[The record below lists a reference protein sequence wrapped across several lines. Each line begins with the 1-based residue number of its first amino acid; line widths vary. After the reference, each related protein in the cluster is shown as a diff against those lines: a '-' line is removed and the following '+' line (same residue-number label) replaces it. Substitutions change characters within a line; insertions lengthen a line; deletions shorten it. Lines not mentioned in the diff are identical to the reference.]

1 MGTQQE
7 TSVSAANYSD
17 GGIKQLL
24 IGGAFVDAKSGRTFE
39 SRNPATGALLAH
51 VAQGD
56 AEDIDLAVRSARAAF
71 DDGPWATMKPTSSN
85 STTARSPAS
94 TLSTWDRRCC
104 VRPEI
109 FGARWG

>member
-1 MGTQQE
+1 MGTQQG

-24 IGGAFVDAKSGRTFE
+24 IGGAFVDARSGRTFE

-56 AEDIDLAVRSARAAF
+56 AQDIDLAVRSARAAF
-71 DDGPWATMKPTSSN
+71 DEGPWATMKPFDRQRILSRFADLVQLPPGEI
-85 STTARSPAS
+85 ARSA
-94 TLSTWDRRCC
+94 T
-104 VRPEI
+104 
-109 FGARWG
+109 